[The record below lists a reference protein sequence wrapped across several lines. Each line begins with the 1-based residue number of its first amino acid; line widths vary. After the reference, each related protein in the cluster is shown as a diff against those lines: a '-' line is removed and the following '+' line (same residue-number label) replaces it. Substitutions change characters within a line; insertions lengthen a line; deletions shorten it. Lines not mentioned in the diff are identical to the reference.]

1 LHLAD
6 TDAQAREEAEPSVML
21 GYRSLTTRLEGSPNS
36 RRRAELETVRTITY
50 DEVLRDKVVVGSP
63 ERVTDRL
70 LQLRDE
76 LGIDGILAELN
87 FGSNIPWQM
96 MMRSLQLLCEKVRPH
111 FV

>member
-1 LHLAD
+1 MA
-6 TDAQAREEAEPSVML
+6 

-50 DEVLRDKVVVGSP
+50 EQVLRDKVVVGSP

-70 LQLRDE
+70 LQLHEE

-87 FGSNIPWQM
+87 FGALIPPQM
-96 MMRSLQLLCEKVRPH
+96 MMRSLRLLCEQVRPH